1 MNRKMIVAAIGF
13 VVAVAIGLH
22 FWAEWEKARF
32 DASLPTPPAEEEQQV
47 SDDTADDTAGDTTG
61 GHWHGDEWHAEPH
74 TDFVMPI
81 NEVAPIGGNAT
92 SVTDAPYVP
101 YIPSENPALAEF
113 YQMLNADTP
122 EGADLRNSPVGAYLL
137 ENDAWYRK
145 EAALY
150 AEEAALD
157 EEEEALGF
165 NDFDALIKNLDRL
178 GAEERKSLAEKL
190 ESLMQK
196 REALVERKRA
206 HRAAKPIEPPHGR
219 EQ

>member
-1 MNRKMIVAAIGF
+1 MNRKLIAAI
-13 VVAVAIGLH
+13 VVLIAGVLGLH

-32 DASLPTPPAEEEQQV
+32 DASLPTPPAEEEQQ
-47 SDDTADDTAGDTTG
+47 SIDETADDTVGDTGG

-74 TDFVMPI
+74 TGVVMPI
-81 NEVAPIGGNAT
+81 NKVAPIGGNAT
-92 SVTDAPYVP
+92 RGTDAPYVP

-122 EGADLRNSPVGAYLL
+122 EGADLRNSPFGTYLR
-137 ENDAWYRK
+137 EHEAWYRK

-157 EEEEALGF
+157 EEEEALGV
-165 NDFDALIKNLDRL
+165 NDFDAFIKNLDRL

-206 HRAAKPIEPPHGR
+206 HRAARPIEPPHGR